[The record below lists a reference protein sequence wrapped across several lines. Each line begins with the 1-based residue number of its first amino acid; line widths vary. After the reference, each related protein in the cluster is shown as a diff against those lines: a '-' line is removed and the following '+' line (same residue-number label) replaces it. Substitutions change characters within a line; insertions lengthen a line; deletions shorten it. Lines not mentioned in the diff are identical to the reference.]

1 METGFERKVRAYRE
15 QEAHCEITFEE
26 LSQTPAFHQYLSNLL
41 CSLTGASEEG
51 MRLMLLKKGNPQ
63 NVRAS
68 RTDGKVVY
76 LNIENETQI
85 GRASCRERV

>member
-15 QEAHCEITFEE
+15 QEAHREITFEE

-41 CSLTGASEEG
+41 CSLTGASEEEI
-51 MRLMLLKKGNPQ
+51 RLMLLKKGNPQ

-68 RTDGKVVY
+68 RTD
-76 LNIENETQI
+76 IWD
-85 GRASCRERV
+85 CH